1 MNKETLIVKIEGR
14 IKALECAFYDE
25 KEFLESLPEN
35 EILMRFTTKAKLIRF
50 KNEMNYLEEIVEDL
64 RDVQI

>member
-25 KEFLESLPEN
+25 KEFLESLPDS
-35 EILMRFTTKAKLIRF
+35 EITLTLVSKAKLIRF
-50 KNEMNYLEEIVEDL
+50 RNEMDYLKEIVEDL

>member
-14 IKALECAFYDE
+14 IQALECAFYDE

-35 EILMRFTTKAKLIRF
+35 EILMRFTTKAKLIRIR
-50 KNEMNYLEEIVEDL
+50 NEMTYLKEIVEDL

>member
-14 IKALECAFYDE
+14 IQALECAFYDE

-35 EILMRFTTKAKLIRF
+35 EILMRFTTKAKLIRIR
-50 KNEMNYLEEIVEDL
+50 NEMTYLKEIVEDL
-64 RDVQI
+64 RDVQV

>member
-25 KEFLESLPEN
+25 KEFLELLPEN
-35 EILMRFTTKAKLIRF
+35 EILRFTTKAKLIRF
-50 KNEMNYLEEIVEDL
+50 RNEMNYLEEIVEDL

>member
-35 EILMRFTTKAKLIRF
+35 EILRFTTKAKLIRF
-50 KNEMNYLEEIVEDL
+50 RNEMNYLEEIVEDL

>member
-14 IKALECAFYDE
+14 IQALKYVLDDE
-25 KEFLESLPEN
+25 IDFQNALPDDEILKLVSKVKSIRYVN
-35 EILMRFTTKAKLIRF
+35 EINHLS
-50 KNEMNYLEEIVEDL
+50 EIVEDL